1 MLHVL
6 RLLRRAFWRAF
17 EHDAFAVAKAA
28 AYSSILALFPALLVV
43 ASALAASSHTEGFLL
58 EVSFAV
64 GRILP
69 SGSGTAVAYFE
80 AANLR
85 PIRTLIPTSL
95 LTLWTA
101 SGIMISFMEGFR
113 AAHRIPKVWGMVKER
128 MVAFGLVFLT
138 LVPMTFA
145 TVLVAFGNQI
155 ETWMVLHSAR
165 VLGPVILMTWTA
177 LRWLIALAT
186 SVAVLWM
193 MYHWG
198 LPRRQAWHRA
208 LPGAAVSTVLWF
220 SATALFGW
228 YVRHFRTYSVI
239 YGSLATGIALLVWMY
254 IVAVIVLVGAEFNAQ
269 VYSRAVPGAT
279 AQFPLHKQRVQV
291 RS

>member
-1 MLHVL
+1 MFRILKL
-6 RLLRRAFWRAF
+6 IRRAFWKSF

-28 AYSSILALFPALLVV
+28 AYSSVLTLFPALLVV
-43 ASALAASSHTEGFLL
+43 ASALAASSRTEGFLL
-58 EVSFAV
+58 DVSFAV

-69 SGSGTAVAYFE
+69 AGSGTAMAYFE

-85 PIRTLIPTSL
+85 PISTLIPTSL

-101 SGIMISFMEGFR
+101 SGIMLSFMEGFR

-128 MVAFGLVFLT
+128 MVAFLLVFLI

-145 TVLVAFGNQI
+145 TILVAFGNQI
-155 ETWMVLHSAR
+155 ESWMVLHSAR
-165 VLGPVILMTWTA
+165 VLGPVILMSWTM

-193 MYHWG
+193 LYHWG
-198 LPRRQAWHRA
+198 VPRRRERYKA
-208 LPGAAVSTVLWF
+208 LPGAALATVAWF

-228 YVRHFRTYSVI
+228 YVRHFRTYSVM
-239 YGSLATGIALLVWMY
+239 YGSLGTGIALLVWMY
-254 IVAVIVLVGAEFNAQ
+254 IVAVIIIIGAEFNEQ
-269 VYSRAVPGAT
+269 VYPRAEPGAT
-279 AQFPLHKQRVQV
+279 MQFPVHKQQV
-291 RS
+291 HA